1 YIKTKEIEYRYSV
14 KVANT
19 LMLPAILKQINALAK
34 ASKNLN
40 KLDIKSDS
48 FEKELKTLINIYDE
62 VKKLVAEMETFL
74 ALEHKDVHE
83 TAEKFASQGVEILA
97 KLRGQIDSAEDL
109 VADEFWPMASY
120 QKLLTA
126 F

>member
-1 YIKTKEIEYRYSV
+1 LT
-14 KVANT
+14 
-19 LMLPAILKQINALAK
+19 LPAILKQINALAK

-48 FEKELKTLINIYDE
+48 FEKELKSLINIYDK

-83 TAEKFASQGVEILA
+83 TADKFASKDVEILA
-97 KLRGQIDSAEDL
+97 KLREQIDSAEDL